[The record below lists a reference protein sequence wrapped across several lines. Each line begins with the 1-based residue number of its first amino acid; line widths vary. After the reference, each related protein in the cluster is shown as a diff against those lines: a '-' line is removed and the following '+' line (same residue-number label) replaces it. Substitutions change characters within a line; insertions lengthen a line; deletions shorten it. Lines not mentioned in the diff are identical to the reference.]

1 MKKNLILI
9 GSGFLGSYLIQEFKK
24 REFQFLNTH
33 FSKIQDDG
41 YYLDIRNLEEIRDLF
56 VKYKPDII
64 INTAGRNDIDYLEQN
79 PNVANSVNTIGTK
92 NIVTVTEELGIKLI
106 HISTDSIF
114 DGESGNYIETDQAN
128 PINIYAKSKLNAEL
142 AIRQITENYIIIRIV
157 NISYY
162 YSIV

>member
-1 MKKNLILI
+1 MLIFPKKNLILI

-79 PNVANSVNTIGTK
+79 PNVANSVNTIGIGTD
-92 NIVTVTEELGIKLI
+92 NI
-106 HISTDSIF
+106 HQ
-114 DGESGNYIETDQAN
+114 N
-128 PINIYAKSKLNAEL
+128 INIGTSGIRTITIGNNNAL
-142 AIRQITENYIIIRIV
+142 
-157 NISYY
+157 S
-162 YSIV
+162 